1 MAMRILVADDEREIT
16 KAVKAVLE
24 RGKYMV
30 DAVDNGGDALSY
42 ARSGAYDVIILDIMM
57 PGRDGL
63 SVLQALREDG
73 VTTPVLLLT
82 ARGEL
87 NDRVAGLEAGADDY
101 LAKPFAMAELVA
113 RVRALLRRG
122 SGYAMDVVTVGNLS
136 LNCSAYELSA
146 ERSVRVSNKEFQ
158 IIECFMRHPK
168 QVYSSEELMSKFWSW
183 DSEAE
188 INVVWTNIA
197 NLRRK
202 LAEIGANVEIRS
214 IRGVGYQLEETP
226 C

>member
-1 MAMRILVADDEREIT
+1 MRLLVADDERDIT

-24 RGKYMV
+24 HSKYTV
-30 DAVDNGGDALSY
+30 DVVDNGNDALEY
-42 ARSGAYDVIILDIMM
+42 AKTGTYDGVILDIMM

-63 SVLQALREDG
+63 SVLQELRVSG
-73 VTTPVLLLT
+73 VVTPVLLLT

-87 NDRVAGLEAGADDY
+87 DDRVAGFEAGADDY
-101 LAKPFAMAELVA
+101 LPKPFAMVELLA
-113 RVRALLRRG
+113 RVKAMLRR
-122 SGYAMDVVTVGNLS
+122 STNYTMDVLHLGDLS
-136 LNCSAYELSA
+136 LNCSSYEMSTKGQ
-146 ERSVRVSNKEFQ
+146 SVRLNNKEFQ
-158 IIECFMRHPK
+158 ILECFLRNPR
-168 QVYSSEELMSKFWSW
+168 QTFSTEDLMAKFWNW

-202 LAEIGANVEIRS
+202 LAQLSAHVEIRS

>member
-1 MAMRILVADDEREIT
+1 MRLLVADDERDIT

-24 RGKYMV
+24 HSKYTV
-30 DAVDNGGDALSY
+30 DTVDNGNDALEYAKTGSY
-42 ARSGAYDVIILDIMM
+42 DGVILDIMM

-63 SVLQALREDG
+63 TVLQELRMAG
-73 VTTPVLLLT
+73 VETPVLLLT

-87 NDRVAGLEAGADDY
+87 DDRIAGFEAGADDY
-101 LAKPFAMAELVA
+101 LPKPFAMAELLA
-113 RVRALLRRG
+113 RVKAMLRRRT
-122 SGYAMDVVTVGNLS
+122 GYTADTLRLGALS
-136 LNCSAYELSA
+136 LDCSAYELA
-146 ERSVRVSNKEFQ
+146 AKGRSVRLNNKEFQ
-158 IIECFMRHPK
+158 IMECFLRSPR
-168 QVYSSEELMSKFWSW
+168 QVFSTEDLMAKFWNW

-202 LAEIGANVEIRS
+202 LAQLDADVEIKS
-214 IRGVGYQLEETP
+214 IRGVGYQLEERS

>member
-1 MAMRILVADDEREIT
+1 MRLLVADDEREIT

-24 RGKYMV
+24 HGKYTV
-30 DAVDNGGDALSY
+30 DTVDNGADALEY
-42 ARSGAYDVIILDIMM
+42 ARAGNYDGIILDIMM
-57 PGRDGL
+57 PERDGL
-63 SVLQALREDG
+63 SVLQELRASG
-73 VTTPVLLLT
+73 VEAPVLLLT

-87 NDRVAGLEAGADDY
+87 DDRIAGFDAGADDY
-101 LAKPFAMAELVA
+101 LPKPFAMAELLA
-113 RVRALLRRG
+113 RVKAMLRRRT
-122 SGYAMDVVTVGNLS
+122 GYTADTLRFGALTLDCSSYQMSAKGQPVR
-136 LNCSAYELSA
+136 LN
-146 ERSVRVSNKEFQ
+146 NKEFQ
-158 IIECFMRHPK
+158 IMECFLRNPR
-168 QVYSSEELMSKFWSW
+168 QVFSTEDLMARFWNW

-202 LAEIGANVEIRS
+202 LAQLDAGVEIRS